1 MSGSLELLTYA
12 SISVSLM
19 IVVLAVVHYYR
30 LRHDQY
36 IVLAAG
42 GVAYICAWSAV
53 LIGQPLVIPH
63 SYDVVEM
70 MAMFLWTFAYCWK
83 DRGAKSRI
91 VIMALVAVVISVP
104 LQFYSPSLG
113 YPLYIDLI
121 FAVFKLGLVFYSV
134 AYAVSYKAPGR
145 HYFVQANMFFLI
157 SIILHVLSVA
167 GVGERTGGAAVLN
180 VFQVTAA
187 GFGAVSILLFVDAL
201 TATRG
206 GQKKRQEMMARVYEM
221 IPEITR
227 QLQTLHDVGATEHF
241 FTSGIKLVALTI
253 EKNFGYTK
261 IFIGQQDPGERG
273 MKLESCIG
281 DPDNAPVLSSIKLPE
296 TIVSEVLQ
304 TRHPILISE
313 TSADPR
319 TLMDK
324 SYELLGVGS
333 FALVPFLGWDDS
345 CILMFVGD
353 KTDGM
358 PVDENDAALLD
369 IISARIAEVFEAFM
383 KGPDA
388 DVPSDLDSV
397 TMLRNFSS
405 FQRLLTEKVADADM
419 NSGSFVLLFLDT
431 DKFSVINEELG
442 YESGDQILRHVG
454 EQLVKHVDPGMAGRV
469 GADEFAVL
477 LPNEGD
483 NMKDHVEK
491 ILSELNQDM
500 KKIGDGRLSL
510 SAAYS
515 IYPYDFL
522 EQTGVFGKMR
532 EMLTAS
538 GSLSSKIVRVKV
550 G

>member
-12 SISVSLM
+12 SISVSSM

-36 IVLAAG
+36 LVLAAG
-42 GVAYICAWSAV
+42 GVAYVCAWSAI

-63 SYDVVEM
+63 SYDVIEII
-70 MAMFLWTFAYCWK
+70 AMFLWTFAYCWK
-83 DRGAKSRI
+83 DRDAKSRI
-91 VIMALVAVVISVP
+91 VIMALVAVAVSVP
-104 LQFYSPSLG
+104 LQVYSPSLG
-113 YPLYIDLI
+113 YPLYIDVI
-121 FAVFKLGLVFYSV
+121 FAVFKIVLVLYSV

-157 SIILHVLSVA
+157 SIFLHVLSVA
-167 GVGERTGGAAVLN
+167 GVGERAGGSVLN

-281 DPDNAPVLSSIKLPE
+281 DPGNAPVLSSIKLPE

-369 IISARIAEVFEAFM
+369 IISARIAEVFEVFM

-405 FQRLLTEKVADADM
+405 FQRLLTEKVAEADM

-532 EMLTAS
+532 EMLTTS
-538 GSLSSKIVRVKV
+538 GSLSGKIVRVKV